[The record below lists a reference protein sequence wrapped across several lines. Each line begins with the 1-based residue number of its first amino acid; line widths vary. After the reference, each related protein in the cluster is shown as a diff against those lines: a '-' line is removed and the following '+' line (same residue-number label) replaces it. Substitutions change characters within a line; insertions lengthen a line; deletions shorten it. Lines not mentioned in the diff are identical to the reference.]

1 MKPNMLYRLLPVLC
15 VLLLAGCSEDKLFST
30 NTARLGGK
38 LSGAQ
43 EVPARVTE
51 ATGEM
56 FLTIDI
62 DKKVLTYEITYAGI
76 TPVAGHFHRG
86 PAGVNGPVEITF
98 TSLQSPIRG
107 KVTLEQTQIDGFLTG
122 QYYANLHTTKFPGG
136 EIRGQVQFINRY

>member
-1 MKPNMLYRLLPVLC
+1 MKRNTLYRLLPLLC
-15 VLLLAGCSEDKLFST
+15 MLLLAGCSKDKLFSA

-43 EVPARVTE
+43 EVPTRATD

-62 DKKVLTYEITYAGI
+62 DKKVLTYQINYTGL
-76 TPVAGHFHRG
+76 TPVAGHFHRA
-86 PAGVNGPVEITF
+86 PAGVNGNVEITF

-107 KVTLEQTQIDGFLTG
+107 QVTLEQSQIDGFLMG
-122 QYYANLHTTKFPGG
+122 QYYANLHTPKFPGG

>member
-1 MKPNMLYRLLPVLC
+1 MKRTTLYHLLPVLC
-15 VLLLAGCSEDKLFST
+15 ILLLAGCSKDKFFST

-43 EVPARVTE
+43 EVPSR
-51 ATGEM
+51 ATDADGEM

-62 DKKVLTYEITYAGI
+62 EKKVLTYEITYAGI
-76 TPVAGHFHRG
+76 TPVAGHFHRAA
-86 PAGVNGPVEITF
+86 AGINGPVEITF

-122 QYYANLHTTKFPGG
+122 QYYANLHTTRFPGG